1 MDQERFLEL
10 LQEKKNFID
19 DALPAKVEA
28 LNAQPTLK
36 ESMLYSI
43 LAGGKRLRPTL
54 LLMTIEAFG
63 KNSKLG
69 LDVACAVEM
78 IHTYSLIHDDLP
90 AMDDDDFRRGSPT
103 NHKIYGEALAILA
116 GDGLLTYA
124 FEVISRSESLDSDT
138 KIDLIT
144 HLSNAAGPEGMV
156 DGQVADMDGEGK
168 SLTIEALE
176 NIHRKKT
183 GALLGY
189 SIYAGA
195 RISGGTKEQ
204 MEHLVK
210 FAHYLGLAFQI
221 QDDILDVEG
230 DEDKLGKPIG
240 SDVGNNKS
248 TYPHLLTLLGAKEQ
262 LLDVVKEAK
271 RHLHKANIDHSWLE
285 HFTDYMISRDH

>member
-1 MDQERFLEL
+1 VERETFLEL
-10 LQEKKNFID
+10 LQEKKNLID
-19 DALPAKVEA
+19 DTLPLKVEGIS
-28 LNAQPTLK
+28 AQSSLK

-54 LLMTIEAFG
+54 LLMTIEAFD

-69 LDVACAVEM
+69 IDAACAVEM
-78 IHTYSLIHDDLP
+78 IHTYSLVHDDLP

-103 NHKIYGEALAILA
+103 NHKIYGEAMAILA

-124 FEVISRSESLDSDT
+124 FEVISRSESIDNDT
-138 KIDLIT
+138 KIDLLT
-144 HLSNAAGPEGMV
+144 NLSKAAGPEGMV
-156 DGQVADMDGEGK
+156 DGQVADIEAEGK
-168 SLTIEALE
+168 SLSLDALE

-195 RISGGTKEQ
+195 RIAGGTEEQ
-204 MEHLVK
+204 MGHLIQ
-210 FAHYLGLAFQI
+210 FAHYLGLAFQV

-230 DEDKLGKPIG
+230 DEMKLGKPVG
-240 SDVGNNKS
+240 SDVENNKS
-248 TYPHLLTLLGAKEQ
+248 TYPHLLTLPGAKKQ
-262 LLDVVKEAK
+262 LLIVVNEAK
-271 RHLHKANIDHSWLE
+271 EHLYKANINHNWLE